1 MRVSEQ
7 YPKGERTMIRHARW
21 WSVLLGAS
29 FLLGACSRSGGGQAP
44 VKYQGAA
51 GADEVKGLV
60 GQAGGSLELGG
71 GLRLEVPA
79 GLLQEEVNMILR
91 REAPSFD
98 LSGKDFVGPAVRLG
112 PRLTFAPGAVR
123 LWVPLDKDLPGEPGD
138 IRLMMYHW
146 EKKEG
151 HGPEG
156 SNFVYTWIP
165 CPVARFAGFSQDQK
179 FLLFD
184 VFESIS
190 DRTTK
195 PPFGLFQ
202 AAFDLQKGP

>member
-1 MRVSEQ
+1 
-7 YPKGERTMIRHARW
+7 MIRLARR
-21 WSVLLGAS
+21 WSILLAAS
-29 FLLGACSRSGGGQAP
+29 LSLAACSRSGGGQAP
-44 VKYQGAA
+44 VKHQGAA
-51 GADEVKGLV
+51 KADEVKGLV
-60 GQAGGSLELGG
+60 GKAGGLLELEG
-71 GLRLEVPA
+71 GLRVEVPA
-79 GLLQEEVNMILR
+79 GLLQEEVTLILR
-91 REAPSFD
+91 RETPTFD

-123 LWVPLDKDLPGEPGD
+123 LWVPLDKELPGEPAD
-138 IRLMMYHW
+138 IRLMVYHW

-156 SNFVYTWIP
+156 SNFVYTWVP

-195 PPFGLFQ
+195 APFGLLQ
-202 AAFDLQKGP
+202 AAFDLPKAP

>member
-1 MRVSEQ
+1 MR
-7 YPKGERTMIRHARW
+7 GEERNQSGLAGKRRW
-21 WSVLLGAS
+21 TQVAVALLAVVWSAG
-29 FLLGACSRSGGGQAP
+29 CSRTPATGNP
-44 VKYQGAA
+44 VQYRGAA
-51 GADEVKGLV
+51 GANEVKGLV
-60 GQAGGSLELGG
+60 GKDGGTLELEG

-79 GLLQEEVNMILR
+79 RLLQEDANLMMR
-91 REAPSFD
+91 RETPGFD
-98 LSGKDFVGPAVRLG
+98 LSGKDFVGPAVRIS

-123 LWVPLDKDLPGEPGD
+123 LWVPLDKDLPGEPAD

-156 SNFVYTWIP
+156 ANFVYTWVP
-165 CPVARFAGFSQDQK
+165 CPVARFAGFSPDQK

-184 VFESIS
+184 LFETIS

-195 PPFGLFQ
+195 APFGLFQ
-202 AAFDLQKGP
+202 AAFDLQKGL